1 MIDHL
6 AGGSRE
12 CGVARPVGKRRL
24 ARGPVRSA
32 ADPDVL
38 VPVGMHNHASSRAI
52 RVGTAVLTVG
62 PELCSR
68 DGERS

>member
-12 CGVARPVGKRRL
+12 SDVARPVGKRRL

-32 ADPDVL
+32 ADPGVAL
-38 VPVGMHNHASSRAI
+38 GKSQHMLASH
-52 RVGTAVLTVG
+52 
-62 PELCSR
+62 
-68 DGERS
+68 